1 MFVEL
6 AIVLVLIL
14 VNGVLSG
21 AEIATVS
28 VRKTRLHALVDE
40 QKGGARALERLRKH
54 PERFLATVQIGI
66 TVVATATGAF
76 GGASVASHL
85 EPLLRRSHALAPY
98 AADVSLVVVVALISF
113 LSLVLGELVPKSL
126 ALRAAEPYALFMS
139 RVLLALSWL
148 ARPLVW
154 LLTASSNLVL
164 RPFADRTTFT
174 EARLSK
180 EELQELVEEAAKTGA
195 LDEQTTELTSRA
207 LQFEELTAAD
217 IMVPRNRIV
226 ALPRTAGAADV
237 GRCFMEE
244 RRSRVPVYEGSLD
257 NVIGYVTAKDLL
269 PVAWEGGLIVIDD
282 ILRPLKVFTETTP
295 ALQILRFMQQERK
308 PLAMVIDEHGAF
320 VGIVAF
326 EDLVEEVV
334 GEFFSEHD
342 RRPSPI
348 VHEPGGA
355 LIVRGDVAIR
365 EVNRQLQPALEEP
378 EGVTTIGGLCGTLAG
393 GVVPQRGARLAAAAG
408 VVLEVLDASVRV
420 VRKVRVLPPPVG
432 PLVDSPA

>member
-1 MFVEL
+1 MLVEL

-14 VNGVLSG
+14 ANGILSG

-28 VRKTRLHALVDE
+28 VRKTRLHALIDE
-40 QKGGARALERLRKH
+40 RRGGAAALERLRKH

-66 TVVATATGAF
+66 TIVSTTAGAF
-76 GGASVASHL
+76 GGASVAAHL
-85 EPLLRRSHALAPY
+85 EPLLRMHPALAPY
-98 AADVSLVVVVALISF
+98 ASDMSLIIVVALISF

-126 ALRAAEPYALFMS
+126 ALRAAEPYALLMS

-154 LLTASSNLVL
+154 LLTATSNLVL

-207 LQFEELTAAD
+207 LQFEELTAAE
-217 IMVPRNRIV
+217 IMVPRNRLV
-226 ALPRTAGAADV
+226 ALPRNAGPDDV
-237 GRCFMEE
+237 RRCFMEE

-269 PVAWEGGLIVIDD
+269 PVAWEGDLIVIDD
-282 ILRPLKVFTETTP
+282 ILRPLKVYTETTP
-295 ALQILRFMQQERK
+295 ASQILRFMQQERK
-308 PLAMVIDEHGAF
+308 PIAMVIDEHGAF
-320 VGIVAF
+320 AGVVTF

-348 VHEPGGA
+348 VQEPGGA

-365 EVNRQLQPALEEP
+365 EVNRQLDQPLEEP
-378 EGVTTIGGLCGTLAG
+378 EGVSTIGGLCGTLAG
-393 GVVPQRGARLAAAAG
+393 GIIPQRGARLAAHAG
-408 VVLEVLDASVRV
+408 AVLEVLDASVRV
-420 VRKVRVLPPPVG
+420 VRKVRVVPPAAG
-432 PLVDSPA
+432 PLASAPA